1 MSILF
6 FYIYFEIKKFFMDKQ
21 LLQALDNLSY
31 GLEVLVEAL
40 KQKGAKSDTGK
51 TLQSGNFDKSLESIT
66 VELKSIKKDTQE
78 ILKNQQTIISLQK
91 QKNSDKKTDAIEDSS
106 GPKKE
111 SQIKKGVSTILLIAV
126 AVLAI
131 GLAFKLVG
139 KIDFLSVIALGAA
152 IYLVSMAFEKVA
164 KLKMSIKDAAIT
176 SATMVLMAM
185 GVTLSSWILKKIAPI
200 GFTQAL
206 TMILIGVG
214 FSLLSPAIGKII
226 YAFKGMTWT
235 QIAKAAVGLVM
246 VLPAIAL
253 GITLSSWI
261 LKKITPIG
269 FTQALTAILIAG
281 MFTVVSFGIKKLL
294 KAFGGN
300 DIASLAKAVIFLP
313 LVLPAI
319 ALGIVLSSYVLSK
332 TKDVGFKQAFSAIM
346 IALVFTVISFSLK
359 TIIKALDTVDD
370 PAVVILIPILL
381 PAMAAAIWLSSMA
394 LSKVEMMTFGQFFV
408 SLGISIL
415 FVVFAVALKIMSP
428 ILSKLKPK
436 DIILVP
442 LIMTTMA
449 LAVWASSHIL
459 KKAADIKYEMMLKIL
474 VFSIVFAIAVVVLA
488 AVAWVIG
495 KHFGVTNVLKGS
507 VAIVALATVIMLSS
521 WLISKGTYKKYPD
534 WKWSLSVGLSIGIF
548 GGVAWLLTKLGGVT
562 TYIKGGIALLIV
574 AATVMATSHI
584 LNIGNYKNYPKLKWS
599 IGVGASLL
607 GFGVAMGVLGLI
619 VSSGV
624 GLVVLAAGA
633 AGVLLVAGTIVAA
646 SHVLAKGKYA
656 QGKYPSLGWS
666 VSVGLALTAFGAGIV
681 LLGGMIIASFGV
693 GGLMLKAGSN
703 AVLKVAETIVK
714 SSHILA
720 KGTWKKGPTKE
731 WAEGVGLALGAFA
744 PVYKMLMANQIM
756 KIFGGGG
763 VGPKE
768 FSTAIKTVSRG
779 IIDAAGFF
787 AKNKA
792 SFINGPSKAWS
803 EGVGKAI
810 GAFAPVYKMLVDFPF
825 SGGQKMSKAIITIS
839 KGIITAAKEFAKN
852 KSPFKEGNYPSVKW
866 GKGVGAAL
874 GAFAPVF
881 KALSKDTG
889 WFTSGDEVINNM
901 VNGVVKISKAIVR
914 VANIF
919 SFSKANW
926 DSYPTKKW
934 SFNVKNAVGSF
945 IRLVKSVTK
954 GLEYDAIVGVVSRMS
969 KVSRILSDG
978 KFSLKIDPNYFK
990 TVGKNIIDFNN
1001 IVKKIAQSEKGS
1013 KIGSSIF
1020 GNDPIIQVAKRMVI
1034 LSKGYDALAKSLM
1047 RLSSAMKT
1055 LNIKNLQQLGSI
1067 RGLSSESVKSSVR
1080 TPSFVSSSTSRLF
1093 GKDEQGSS
1101 IKSKRSSGAEDKKNQ
1116 ISYVSNQLEK
1126 VVKILTNIDKTAST
1140 IDEYIAEYIAEQG
1153 GNIKAPEIE
1162 T

>member
-1 MSILF
+1 
-6 FYIYFEIKKFFMDKQ
+6 MDKQ

-91 QKNSDKKTDAIEDSS
+91 QKNDDKKSGAVEDAS

-200 GFTQAL
+200 GITQAL

-214 FSLLSPAIGKII
+214 FSLLSPAIGNII
-226 YAFKGMTWT
+226 EAFKGMTWT

-294 KAFGGN
+294 KAFGEN
-300 DIASLAKAVIFLP
+300 DIASLAKSVIFLP

-381 PAMAAAIWLSSMA
+381 PAMAAAIWLSSMS

-428 ILSKLKPK
+428 ILSELKPK

-442 LIMTTMA
+442 LLMTTMA

-521 WLISKGTYKKYPD
+521 WVISKGTYKKYPD
-534 WKWSLSVGLSIGIF
+534 WKWSLSVGLSIAIF

-646 SHVLAKGKYA
+646 SRILAKGKYA

-731 WAEGVGLALGAFA
+731 WAEGVGIALGAFS

-779 IIDAAGFF
+779 IVDAAGFF

-792 SFINGPSKAWS
+792 AFINGPSKAWS
-803 EGVGKAI
+803 EGVGMAI

-825 SGGQKMSKAIITIS
+825 SGGEKMSKAIITIS

-990 TVGKNIIDFNN
+990 TVGKNILDFNN
-1001 IVKKIAQSEKGS
+1001 VVKKIAQSETLGS
-1013 KIGSSIF
+1013 KISSFIS

-1047 RLSSAMKT
+1047 RLGSAMKT

-1067 RGLSSESVKSSVR
+1067 RGLSSESVKSSEVR
-1080 TPSFVSSSTSRLF
+1080 TPSFVSSVTSRLF

>member
-1 MSILF
+1 
-6 FYIYFEIKKFFMDKQ
+6 MDKQ